1 LNKGIDQAIF
11 RQDAAHSRQA
21 FAHATICS
29 SDFIFSHSA
38 AQASQALAQATQA
51 AGASMQ
57 DLAISCVERLQN
69 SWQLIAIA
77 AQAA

>member
-21 FAHATICS
+21 FAQAAIWS
-29 SDFIFSHSA
+29 SDFIFSHSV
-38 AQASQALAQATQA
+38 AQASQAFAQAAQA
-51 AGASMQ
+51 ADASVQ
-57 DLAISCVERLQN
+57 DLAIICVDRLQN